1 MSLEK
6 MWINING
13 ADRMVICDPEDSL
26 SAVIRR
32 QGLTGTKVG
41 CNAGQCGACSVIL
54 NGELVRSCVKKMK
67 NIEDR
72 SKVVTIEGIGTPDN
86 LHPLQ
91 QAWITY
97 GGVQCGFCSPGFIV
111 SSKALLDANP
121 NPTREEVRA
130 WFQKHRNICR
140 CTGYKPL
147 VDAVMAAAEVLRGE
161 KTMEDITYK
170 IPADGK
176 AYGTRFPRR
185 ESGIARVT
193 GLANYGDDLSLQ
205 MPEDTLHLAL
215 VIPDTGHAEIN
226 KIDYS
231 EALEMPG
238 VAGVITAEDV
248 KGTNRI
254 AFPIGHPR
262 AEATGLERPIICD
275 EKIFKIGDVVAI
287 VAADT
292 REHAR
297 EAAKVVKVD
306 YEPLPEYLNQ
316 LESILPDS
324 VRIHPDSNNIFLKW
338 PLIKGDDTKEI
349 METAENVVEGSFYS
363 SREPHLALEPDCAQ
377 AYMGADGKLTIQYKS
392 QFLYGNID
400 QISAGLGV
408 PSEDIRI
415 IENETGGSFGYSVSP
430 VTPAYAAVCAMAL
443 ERPVSIVLSYPEHQI
458 VTGKRTPSNANVR
471 LAADKD
477 GRIKAFEYQICYES
491 GAYIEYTQILLLKSL
506 VCMGFPYYIPNI
518 RGVSK
523 AAFSN
528 MSYGTTYRAFSF
540 VQGFTSSESIMDM
553 MAEKLG
559 MDPFD
564 FRYLNIAR
572 PGETSS
578 NGQPYNEYPYH
589 EMMDM
594 LRPKYEAAKQ
604 RAEAESTDKKKRGVG
619 ISIGGYIIGDP
630 TDNAK
635 VSLGLDENGNF
646 TNYNT
651 WQDVGQH
658 AENSCLL
665 LTYEALRPMNVP
677 LDKIKLEMNDT
688 KKAPNTGLSGGS
700 RMHYYAGLATIDA
713 ANKLMDLM
721 RKKDGT
727 YRTYDEMIA
736 EGLPTRVDGASSS
749 PQGVAKF
756 LDANTGQGK
765 AYHEK
770 VYSLYMA
777 EVEVD
782 TDTGK
787 TKVLKLTCIADV
799 GKVGNLQG
807 VEGQAYGGMSHS
819 VGFALKEEFSDV
831 KKHSTMAGAGIL
843 ECEEMPDDIEL
854 LFHDSYRE
862 WGPFGSSGCSE
873 NFQSSAHVAIL
884 NAINKAA
891 GVRIYELP
899 AKPEKILA
907 ALKAKKEG
915 RELKPEKYYL
925 GRDLYDEIEHLQANP
940 IPDEENF

>member
-1 MSLEK
+1 MLF
-6 MWINING
+6 
-13 ADRMVICDPEDSL
+13 
-26 SAVIRR
+26 
-32 QGLTGTKVG
+32 
-41 CNAGQCGACSVIL
+41 
-54 NGELVRSCVKKMK
+54 RS
-67 NIEDR
+67 
-72 SKVVTIEGIGTPDN
+72 
-86 LHPLQ
+86 
-91 QAWITY
+91 
-97 GGVQCGFCSPGFIV
+97 
-111 SSKALLDANP
+111 
-121 NPTREEVRA
+121 
-130 WFQKHRNICR
+130 
-140 CTGYKPL
+140 
-147 VDAVMAAAEVLRGE
+147 
-161 KTMEDITYK
+161 
-170 IPADGK
+170 
-176 AYGTRFPRR
+176 
-185 ESGIARVT
+185 
-193 GLANYGDDLSLQ
+193 
-205 MPEDTLHLAL
+205 
-215 VIPDTGHAEIN
+215 
-226 KIDYS
+226 
-231 EALEMPG
+231 
-238 VAGVITAEDV
+238 
-248 KGTNRI
+248 
-254 AFPIGHPR
+254 
-262 AEATGLERPIICD
+262 
-275 EKIFKIGDVVAI
+275 
-287 VAADT
+287 
-292 REHAR
+292 R

-688 KKAPNTGLSGGS
+688 KKALLRSEE
-700 RMHYYAGLATIDA
+700 R
-713 ANKLMDLM
+713 
-721 RKKDGT
+721 R
-727 YRTYDEMIA
+727 
-736 EGLPTRVDGASSS
+736 
-749 PQGVAKF
+749 
-756 LDANTGQGK
+756 
-765 AYHEK
+765 
-770 VYSLYMA
+770 
-777 EVEVD
+777 
-782 TDTGK
+782 
-787 TKVLKLTCIADV
+787 V
-799 GKVGNLQG
+799 GK
-807 VEGQAYGGMSHS
+807 
-819 VGFALKEEFSDV
+819 
-831 KKHSTMAGAGIL
+831 
-843 ECEEMPDDIEL
+843 ECRSRWSPY
-854 LFHDSYRE
+854 H
-862 WGPFGSSGCSE
+862 
-873 NFQSSAHVAIL
+873 
-884 NAINKAA
+884 
-891 GVRIYELP
+891 
-899 AKPEKILA
+899 
-907 ALKAKKEG
+907 
-915 RELKPEKYYL
+915 
-925 GRDLYDEIEHLQANP
+925 
-940 IPDEENF
+940 